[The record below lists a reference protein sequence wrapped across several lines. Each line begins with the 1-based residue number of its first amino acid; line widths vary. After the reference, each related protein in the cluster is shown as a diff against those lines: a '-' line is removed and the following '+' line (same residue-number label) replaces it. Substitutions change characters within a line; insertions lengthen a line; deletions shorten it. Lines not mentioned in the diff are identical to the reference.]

1 MTLLP
6 LGKHQTDI
14 NTTMLKSAKWLW
26 RGREIRLSGFRL
38 PCVTDKLCDN
48 GKSIDFSE
56 LPFAQSLSWVWLFV
70 SPWTTVAHQAPLSL
84 GFSRWEY
91 LSGLPFPSPMH
102 ACIHVKWLQSCLTLC
117 NPMDCSLPG
126 SFIHGIFQTR
136 ILEWVT
142 VPFSRGSSQPRDWS
156 QVYRGERFRNNI
168 PRNMNYIYLC
178 SGWHGLG
185 S

>member
-84 GFSRWEY
+84 GFPRQEYWSR
-91 LSGLPFPSPMH
+91 LPFPSPGDLPDQGIEPTSP
-102 ACIHVKWLQSCLTLC
+102 ALQTDFLPLC
-117 NPMDCSLPG
+117 HLGSL
-126 SFIHGIFQTR
+126 FIWYYGA
-136 ILEWVT
+136 
-142 VPFSRGSSQPRDWS
+142 
-156 QVYRGERFRNNI
+156 NNI
-168 PRNMNYIYLC
+168 NFT
-178 SGWHGLG
+178 GLYVLSLSRLG
-185 S
+185 EEFHKM